1 VRKDKSYMTTGKLY
15 RLRGMARNK
24 HEQCLRVGYPRRAT
38 RSCSGLPQLNGSY
51 LPYHGVKRR
60 GSKAVIYKDGAL
72 FLCLGPVIAVYPETQ
87 WVQGIELTDTTI
99 LIAYKLLAPD
109 GRMVEITARGNKS
122 KFAEVKSRK
131 R

>member
-1 VRKDKSYMTTGKLY
+1 MSKDKSYMTTGKLY

-24 HEQCLRVGYPRRAT
+24 YEQCLRTGFPRRAS
-38 RSCSGLPQLNGSY
+38 RSCTGLPRLIRSHRYPLG
-51 LPYHGVKRR
+51 RR
-60 GSKAVIYKDGAL
+60 GTKAVIYEDGAL
-72 FLCLGPVIAVYPETQ
+72 FLCLGPVIAEYPETQ

-99 LIAYKLLAPD
+99 LIAYKLLALD
-109 GRMVEITARGNKS
+109 GQMVEIAAHGNKS